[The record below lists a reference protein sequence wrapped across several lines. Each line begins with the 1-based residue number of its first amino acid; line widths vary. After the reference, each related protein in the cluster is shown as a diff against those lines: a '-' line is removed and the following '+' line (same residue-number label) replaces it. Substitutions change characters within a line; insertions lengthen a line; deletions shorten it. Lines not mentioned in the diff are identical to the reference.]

1 MANWSFRCCF
11 CLNFA
16 IGFSLL
22 QLLPPPPPLCSHHQI
37 SIHSPFNM
45 HVPQMHSLSM
55 YIVRCVCVCVW
66 TGGKITAIRCLFL
79 LHFAFAGIFIAW
91 SFWCLNAHCTN
102 LFFLHLGKQS
112 FYLHAAYSCLI
123 AVIFF
128 KFNAFSLFTA
138 LRARYYLSWFHALI
152 VAGFIHY
159 VCNELDEVRLVPR
172 IRLPLRW
179 RKKQH
184 TYEAGAW
191 RFVSKTS

>member
-1 MANWSFRCCF
+1 MLTPPD
-11 CLNFA
+11 LNPFA
-16 IGFSLL
+16 I
-22 QLLPPPPPLCSHHQI
+22 Q
-37 SIHSPFNM
+37 
-45 HVPQMHSLSM
+45 
-55 YIVRCVCVCVW
+55 YARCTNAFAFDVYCAVCVW

-179 RKKQH
+179 RKK
-184 TYEAGAW
+184 TAYIRSW
-191 RFVSKTS
+191 RLAICQQNFLIPI